1 MIAATK
7 LDPRIELAPGSLL
20 PALVARSSHALACGA
35 MQPIETV
42 EETVRDAGIDFIV
55 RRVSSLERKDE
66 DRQRTAGEAS
76 AQANPFLPHDPD
88 LYVADV
94 SNTHF
99 LLLNKF
105 KVIDNHLLLVTRRF
119 ARQEALLD
127 GADFEALAACMAQL
141 DGLGFYN
148 GGEIAG
154 ASQRHKHLQLVPL
167 PLSAAGPPVPVEP
180 LFESVHA
187 QAGMVRVPGLPFRHV
202 LARVEPAWFDDF
214 AVAETRLHALYL
226 ELLAGAGLGAVGAQ
240 AEALQSGPY
249 NLLVTRR
256 WMLLVP
262 RSKEGF
268 EGISVNALGFAG
280 SLFVRSRAQ
289 LDALKRSGPM
299 EALRAVSLPD

>member
-1 MIAATK
+1 MIAAPMA
-7 LDPRIELAPGSLL
+7 DRRIDLVAGSLL
-20 PALVARSSHALACGA
+20 PALAARSRHALQCGA

-66 DRQRTAGEAS
+66 DRQRTAGEAG

-88 LYVADV
+88 LYVAGV

-119 ARQEALLD
+119 VQQEALLD

-167 PLSAAGPPVPVEP
+167 PLSAQGPPVPVEP
-180 LFESVHA
+180 LFESVRA
-187 QAGMVRVPGLPFRHV
+187 QAGMVRVPGLPFRH
-202 LARVEPAWFDDF
+202 AFAWIEPAWFGDPL
-214 AVAETRLHALYL
+214 AAGSRLHALYV
-226 ELLAGAGLGAVGAQ
+226 ELLARAGLGASDAQ
-240 AEALQSGPY
+240 GEALQSAPY
-249 NLLVTRR
+249 NLLATRR
-256 WMLLVP
+256 WMLLVA
-262 RSKEGF
+262 RTKEGF
-268 EGISVNALGFAG
+268 DGISVNALGFAG
-280 SLFVRSRAQ
+280 SLFVRSRTQ

-299 EALRAVSLPD
+299 AALRAVSISG